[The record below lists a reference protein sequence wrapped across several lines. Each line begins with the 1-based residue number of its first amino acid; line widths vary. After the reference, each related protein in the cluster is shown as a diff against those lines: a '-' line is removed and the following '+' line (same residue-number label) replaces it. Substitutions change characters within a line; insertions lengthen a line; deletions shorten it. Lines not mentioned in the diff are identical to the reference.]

1 MKFLQSEIWKDQ
13 KMHLEEY
20 IKNMYSLLQNSQI
33 FLEKLDA
40 LVAAEL
46 GFSGLS
52 DGRPCYC
59 YNSEISAFQSIK
71 FRNEVARGV

>member
-1 MKFLQSEIWKDQ
+1 M
-13 KMHLEEY
+13 MHLEYY
-20 IKNMYSLLQNSQI
+20 INNMYSLPQNSQI

-52 DGRPCYC
+52 DGRPCYYC
-59 YNSEISAFQSIK
+59 NSEISAFQSMK
-71 FRNEVARGV
+71 FCSEVA

>member
-1 MKFLQSEIWKDQ
+1 
-13 KMHLEEY
+13 MHLEEQ
-20 IKNMYSLLQNSQI
+20 IKNMYSLPQNSQI

-40 LVAAEL
+40 LIVAQL

-59 YNSEISAFQSIK
+59 CNSEISDCQGLK
-71 FRNEVARGV
+71 LRPEVA